1 LTVPEPIAAVVLAA
15 GLSTRFGGDKLLHP
29 YAGKPLAAHIA
40 DTLAA
45 MPLSWRLAIVPPA
58 PSPRRELFA
67 ERGFGLLTNPDPQQ
81 GMGAS
86 LALGAQGALE
96 LGAAALLVC
105 LADMPNITA
114 AHLTA
119 LLAAA
124 GDSDAVATGFDHSCG
139 PPVIFARRLFPDL
152 AALSGDHGAKHLLAS
167 ARLVAAPPGLARDF
181 DTPRDFNQP

>member
-1 LTVPEPIAAVVLAA
+1 MPEPVAAVVLAA
-15 GLSTRFGGDKLLHP
+15 GLSTRFGGDKLLYP

-40 DTLAA
+40 DTLAG
-45 MPLSWRLAIVPPA
+45 MPLTWRIAIVPPA
-58 PSPRRELFA
+58 PSRREALFR
-67 ERGFGLLTNPDPQQ
+67 ERGFELVGNPDPQQ

-86 LALGAQGALE
+86 LALGARHARE
-96 LGAAALLVC
+96 LGAATLLVC

-124 GDSDAVATGFDHSCG
+124 DDSDAVATGFDGSRG
-139 PPVIFARRLFPDL
+139 PPAVFARRLFPNL

-167 ARLVAAPPGLARDF
+167 ARLIAAPPGLSRDF
-181 DTPRDFNQP
+181 DTRTDFNQP